1 MSLRDRLTGR
11 RPVPDVV
18 RAVELE
24 PGERR
29 LAWGVTTAGEPVVA
43 THAGLRLP
51 GAPRLAWAD
60 VERAS
65 WRRPLLVVVRVSP
78 VDGAGPRWQLELAEE
93 EGLADVVRSS
103 VTSSIAWSNHV
114 RLQPAGGVRVVGRRR
129 PGQDLL
135 DWQLVFDAGTDPD
148 DPALRAQA
156 EAVLLEARRTIG

>member
-11 RPVPDVV
+11 RRVPDVV
-18 RAVELE
+18 RGLELE

-29 LAWGVTTAGEPVVA
+29 LAWGLTTAGDPVVA

-51 GAPRLAWAD
+51 GAPRLDWAD
-60 VERAS
+60 VERAT

-78 VDGAGPRWQLELAEE
+78 VDGAGTCWQLELAEE

-103 VTSSIAWSNHV
+103 VTTSIAWSNHV
-114 RLQPAGGVRVVGRRR
+114 RLQPSGGVRVVGRRR

-148 DPALRAQA
+148 DPSLRSQA